1 MAIEFTSESI
11 ADVDENTTASIYTAQ
26 VTDSN
31 ADGGSITFS
40 LGENSDSGLS
50 IDPTTGE
57 VSVVGDIDYETKS
70 SYSFTVVATN
80 EAGETSEIQ
89 VTINVANLDEAEP
102 VITSSELAS
111 VNEGVGA
118 DQVVYTATATDANDV
133 SGGVSY
139 SLSADS
145 DSALSINASTGQ
157 VTLADA
163 PDSGTKDSYTFTVV
177 ATDAAGNASSLGV
190 TLRVNNLISGT
201 AGNDSLVNTT
211 SNDVVTAGAGSDVV
225 TYGGD

>member
-1 MAIEFTSESI
+1 MLMAARSPFLLVKIQI
-11 ADVDENTTASIYTAQ
+11 P
-26 VTDSN
+26 
-31 ADGGSITFS
+31 
-40 LGENSDSGLS
+40 LS

-70 SYSFTVVATN
+70 SYSFTVVTTN

-118 DQVVYTATATDANDV
+118 DHVVYTATATDANDV

-139 SLSADS
+139 SL
-145 DSALSINASTGQ
+145 Q
-157 VTLADA
+157 
-163 PDSGTKDSYTFTVV
+163 
-177 ATDAAGNASSLGV
+177 
-190 TLRVNNLISGT
+190 T
-201 AGNDSLVNTT
+201 AIRRCPSMHLLDR
-211 SNDVVTAGAGSDVV
+211 
-225 TYGGD
+225 